1 MTERDKKLL
10 ALLFALLAAIAA
22 FRWLIT
28 PVVQERLAL
37 QEQLEEAT
45 REQKERSGRLQR
57 MEALDED
64 ILRREEELEKL
75 SEPYGE
81 YLPTEEM
88 DRMVTELFLR
98 HNLIPRS
105 LVVTEGVTG
114 VLRDYL
120 VLETSRE
127 EQAKYGAPYDGIS
140 LKELLKQSC
149 DEEAV
154 RSIEEKGGAYL
165 YIASVRME
173 ADGTEEAFLSL
184 LDDLEAHH
192 LQLRMREFALEGK
205 EIHCELELYFCGK

>member
-10 ALLFALLAAIAA
+10 ALLFALLAAVAA

-28 PVVQERLAL
+28 PVAQERLAL
-37 QEQLEEAT
+37 QEQLEEAA
-45 REQKERSGRLQR
+45 REQKERSGGLQK
-57 MEALDED
+57 MEALDEI

-75 SEPYGE
+75 SEPYGG

-98 HNLIPRS
+98 HDLIPRS
-105 LVVTEGVTG
+105 LIVTEGVSG

-120 VLETSRE
+120 ALAPSRA
-127 EQAKYGAPYDGIS
+127 EQAKYGTPYDGVS
-140 LKELLKQSC
+140 LKELLEQSG
-149 DEEAV
+149 DGEDALEK
-154 RSIEEKGGAYL
+154 KGGAYL

-192 LQLRMREFALEGK
+192 PQLRMKEFALQEK

>member
-10 ALLFALLAAIAA
+10 ALLFALLAAVAA

-28 PVVQERLAL
+28 PVAQERLAL
-37 QEQLEEAT
+37 QEQLEEAA
-45 REQKERSGRLQR
+45 REQKERSGRLQK
-57 MEALDED
+57 MEALDEV

-75 SEPYGE
+75 SKPYGG

-98 HNLIPRS
+98 HDLIPRS

-120 VLETSRE
+120 ALESSRA
-127 EQAKYGAPYDGIS
+127 EQAKYGTPYDGVS
-140 LKELLKQSC
+140 LKELLEQSG
-149 DEEAV
+149 DGEDTRA
-154 RSIEEKGGAYL
+154 IEEKGGAYL
-165 YIASVRME
+165 YISSVRME

-192 LQLRMREFALEGK
+192 PQLRMKEFALQEK